1 MFNVKTFCNFDTD
14 VQKIFASYLI
24 LHETFSDSYG
34 LHLMEEFNPFYPH
47 LELYDKQYFCSILT
61 DLSNL
66 SFLFHQKFPLLSYG
80 QKNVLTK

>member
-34 LHLMEEFNPFYPH
+34 FHLMEEFNPFYPH
-47 LELYDKQYFCSILT
+47 LELYDKQYFCYC
-61 DLSNL
+61 D
-66 SFLFHQKFPLLSYG
+66 SFQ
-80 QKNVLTK
+80 LTKAKRNCEPI